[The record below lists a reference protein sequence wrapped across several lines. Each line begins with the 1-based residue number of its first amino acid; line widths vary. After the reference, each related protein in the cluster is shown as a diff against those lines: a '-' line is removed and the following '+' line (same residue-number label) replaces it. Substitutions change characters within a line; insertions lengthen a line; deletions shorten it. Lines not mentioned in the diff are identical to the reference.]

1 MYDSGLT
8 DEVIAVEFLARGSG
22 VFTADA
28 LAKWMRQRGIGHR
41 SAVAV
46 AGEVNR
52 LQAESAGISR
62 HRNRLPGSGRSV
74 RALLL
79 TTPLPCSGATSW
91 HRPVRS
97 RICQSP
103 NPASTGQNSA
113 CPRAPSTTFPVA
125 KNKRE
130 IHMTNR
136 SPLAAAYRELRRSQ
150 SGSMIYDE
158 PAQRPRQSGSTTTPA
173 EELGRPR

>member
-52 LQAESAGISR
+52 LQAESAR
-62 HRNRLPGSGRSV
+62 HLPTPEQAAWQRSIREGTTADDAVAMQWGDELAQAGQVANMSVAEFGEHRSEFGLSKSTFDHLSGR
-74 RALLL
+74 
-79 TTPLPCSGATSW
+79 
-91 HRPVRS
+91 
-97 RICQSP
+97 
-103 NPASTGQNSA
+103 
-113 CPRAPSTTFPVA
+113 
-125 KNKRE
+125 
-130 IHMTNR
+130 
-136 SPLAAAYRELRRSQ
+136 
-150 SGSMIYDE
+150 
-158 PAQRPRQSGSTTTPA
+158 
-173 EELGRPR
+173 